1 MEDLVRYIVGQ
12 LVDNADAVT
21 IESSEQNGITVINII
36 AGKDEIGKIIGKQGR
51 IARAIRTLVKA
62 AAGSKARKISVEII
76 EK

>member
-1 MEDLVRYIVGQ
+1 MEELVKYIVGQ
-12 LVDNADAVT
+12 LVDDGSSVT
-21 IESSEQNGITVINII
+21 VESSEQNGITVINII

-62 AAGSKARKISVEII
+62 AAGSKAKKISVEII

>member
-1 MEDLVRYIVGQ
+1 MEELVRYIVGQ
-12 LVDNADAVT
+12 LVDDGSSVT
-21 IESSEQNGITVINII
+21 VESSEQNGITVINII

-62 AAGSKARKISVEII
+62 AAGSKAKKISVEII

>member
-1 MEDLVRYIVGQ
+1 MEELVKYIVGQ
-12 LVDNADAVT
+12 LVDEGSSVT
-21 IESSEQNGITVINII
+21 VESSEQNGITVINII

-62 AAGSKARKISVEII
+62 AAGSKAKKISVEII

>member
-1 MEDLVRYIVGQ
+1 MEELVRYIVGQ
-12 LVDNADAVT
+12 LVDDGSSVT
-21 IESSEQNGITVINII
+21 VESSEQNGITVINII

-62 AAGSKARKISVEII
+62 AAGRKKKKISVEII

>member
-1 MEDLVRYIVGQ
+1 MEELVRYIVGQ
-12 LVDNADAVT
+12 LVDDGSSVT
-21 IESSEQNGITVINII
+21 VESSEQNGITVINIM

-62 AAGSKARKISVEII
+62 AAGSKAKKISVEII

>member
-1 MEDLVRYIVGQ
+1 MEELVKYIVGQ
-12 LVDNADAVT
+12 LVDDGSSVT
-21 IESSEQNGITVINII
+21 VESSEQNGITVINIV

-62 AAGSKARKISVEII
+62 AAGSKAKKISVEII

>member
-1 MEDLVRYIVGQ
+1 MEELVRYIVGQ
-12 LVDNADAVT
+12 LVDDGSSVAV
-21 IESSEQNGITVINII
+21 ESSEQNGITVINII

-62 AAGSKARKISVEII
+62 AAGSKAKKISVEII

>member
-1 MEDLVRYIVGQ
+1 MEELVRYIVGQ
-12 LVDNADAVT
+12 LVDDGSSVT
-21 IESSEQNGITVINII
+21 VESSEQNGITVINII

-62 AAGSKARKISVEII
+62 AAGSRAKKISVEII